1 MEIGKKLKKARVQ
14 SGYTQEE
21 VAEQLQVTRQTISN
35 WENEKSYPDI
45 ISVISLSEV
54 YQISL
59 DELLK
64 GDDRMIKHL
73 DETTN
78 VVKSNRKLLFAVI
91 VNILLMA
98 LFVVI
103 NMTLPE
109 IKYILAGSFSIIM
122 ISTATL
128 FYQLI
133 KKF

>member
-1 MEIGKKLKKARVQ
+1 MEIGKKLKNARIQ
-14 SGYTQEE
+14 AGYTQEE
-21 VAEQLQVTRQTISN
+21 VAEQLQVTRQSISN
-35 WENEKSYPDI
+35 WENEKCYPDI
-45 ISVISLSEV
+45 ISVINLSEF

-64 GDDRMIKHL
+64 GDAKMIKHL

-78 VVKSNRKLLFAVI
+78 IVKSNRKLILAII

-103 NMTLPE
+103 NVVLPE
-109 IKYILAGSFSIIM
+109 NKYIIAGSFSVIIT
-122 ISTATL
+122 STAAL
-128 FYQLI
+128 FYQII

>member
-35 WENEKSYPDI
+35 WENAKSYPDI

-78 VVKSNRKLLFAVI
+78 VVKSNRK
-91 VNILLMA
+91 
-98 LFVVI
+98 
-103 NMTLPE
+103 
-109 IKYILAGSFSIIM
+109 
-122 ISTATL
+122 
-128 FYQLI
+128 
-133 KKF
+133 

>member
-59 DELLK
+59 AELLK

-109 IKYILAGSFSIIM
+109 NKYILAGSFSIIM

>member
-1 MEIGKKLKKARVQ
+1 
-14 SGYTQEE
+14 
-21 VAEQLQVTRQTISN
+21 
-35 WENEKSYPDI
+35 
-45 ISVISLSEV
+45 
-54 YQISL
+54 
-59 DELLK
+59 
-64 GDDRMIKHL
+64 MIKHL

-109 IKYILAGSFSIIM
+109 NKYILAGSFSIIM